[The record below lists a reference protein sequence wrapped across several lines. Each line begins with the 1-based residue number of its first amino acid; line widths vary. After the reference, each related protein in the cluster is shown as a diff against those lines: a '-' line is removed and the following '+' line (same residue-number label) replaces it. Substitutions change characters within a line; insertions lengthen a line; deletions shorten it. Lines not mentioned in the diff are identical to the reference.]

1 MVHHLI
7 VVLSLHCCIG
17 SNCSGYHKSNT
28 ATTSSMIT
36 IASTTHLPHNHHH
49 HLPPNVVCNAL
60 CIVLVGHP
68 TGKWEP
74 ADLLRNFLKWVDLY
88 RSVKKKTESRTITTT
103 IVLLESEFAT
113 AVFFTT
119 VSGLDNYV
127 GAKSANTQRLINVTW
142 KTRIRNASNFDNAN
156 YNEDYDEENMKN
168 IKKNTAVQNLFSS
181 DKAQDAALQ
190 ST

>member
-1 MVHHLI
+1 M
-7 VVLSLHCCIG
+7 
-17 SNCSGYHKSNT
+17 
-28 ATTSSMIT
+28 
-36 IASTTHLPHNHHH
+36 
-49 HLPPNVVCNAL
+49 
-60 CIVLVGHP
+60 
-68 TGKWEP
+68 
-74 ADLLRNFLKWVDLY
+74 
-88 RSVKKKTESRTITTT
+88 
-103 IVLLESEFAT
+103 
-113 AVFFTT
+113 

>member
-17 SNCSGYHKSNT
+17 SNCSGCNCCDDHKSNT
-28 ATTSSMIT
+28 TTTSSMIT

-103 IVLLESEFAT
+103 I
-113 AVFFTT
+113 
-119 VSGLDNYV
+119 SGLDNYV